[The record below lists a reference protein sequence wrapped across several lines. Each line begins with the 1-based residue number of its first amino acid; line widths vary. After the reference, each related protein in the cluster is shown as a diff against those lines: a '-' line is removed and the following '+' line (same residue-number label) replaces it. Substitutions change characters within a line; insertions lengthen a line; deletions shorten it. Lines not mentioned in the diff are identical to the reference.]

1 MALSPFVTILLAV
14 NFFASITRC
23 AATPVDDLL
32 EEDSSS
38 RREQRTEFGRLVRDL
53 IEMNTR

>member
-1 MALSPFVTILLAV
+1 MALTPFVTILLGI

-32 EEDSSS
+32 GEDSSS
-38 RREQRTEFGRLVRDL
+38 RHERRTEFGRLVRDL
-53 IEMNTR
+53 IEVNHR